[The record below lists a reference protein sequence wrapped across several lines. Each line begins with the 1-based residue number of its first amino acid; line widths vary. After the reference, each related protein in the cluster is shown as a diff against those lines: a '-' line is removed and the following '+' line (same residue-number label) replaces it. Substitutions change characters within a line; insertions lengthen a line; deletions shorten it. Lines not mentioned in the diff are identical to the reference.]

1 MFSNVDIT
9 WTCLLPEPEEKHFTI
24 FLDENVTPQMKMV
37 RSSITV
43 VLNHVQ
49 WLVQVT
55 FKDLIPKDV
64 IYELCDS
71 RHTLDFLYSRQ
82 YMCIVSDD
90 VLYYWISRSGH
101 IWWNWL
107 SSCIDMQITKLLKLH
122 DDIIQWRNKCLESES
137 FCTLLETSAIDLETL
152 CEIMHKI
159 LR

>member
-1 MFSNVDIT
+1 
-9 WTCLLPEPEEKHFTI
+9 
-24 FLDENVTPQMKMV
+24 MKMV

-90 VLYYWISRSGH
+90 VLYY
-101 IWWNWL
+101 
-107 SSCIDMQITKLLKLH
+107 
-122 DDIIQWRNKCLESES
+122 
-137 FCTLLETSAIDLETL
+137 
-152 CEIMHKI
+152 
-159 LR
+159 